1 MQKAISRYIVTL
13 QRYIRILFLVM
24 APAFAASAELQYQV
38 VKRIPHDPQAYTQGL
53 LFHDGYFFESTGLY
67 GQSSLRRLDP
77 ETGAVLQRFDLP
89 QAFFGEGLVLFADRL
104 IQITWREGAAI
115 VYTRDTFKPLR
126 HFTYKTE
133 GWGLTHNG
141 TYLIMSDGS
150 PTLYFRDPNDFSI
163 AKTLTVTR
171 NGKPVPYL
179 NELEYIAGEIWANIY
194 QTDSIAIIDPAT
206 GRVKK
211 LLNFAGLI
219 AADERNGQE
228 DVLNGIAYD
237 ADKKRLFITGKR
249 YSYIYQIELNADS
262 D

>member
-1 MQKAISRYIVTL
+1 MQTAISRYAVTL
-13 QRYIRILFLVM
+13 QHFIRLLFLIT
-24 APAFAASAELQYQV
+24 APAFAYSAERHYQV

-53 LFHDGYFFESTGLY
+53 LFDGGYFFESTGLY

-77 ETGAVLQRFDLP
+77 ETGKVLQRFDLP
-89 QAFFGEGLVLFADRL
+89 RAFFGEGLALFEDRL

-115 VYTRDTFKPLR
+115 VYQRDTFKPLR
-126 HFTYKTE
+126 GFRYEAE

-141 TYLIMSDGS
+141 RHLIMSDGS
-150 PTLYFRDPNDFSI
+150 PRIYFRDPEDFSI
-163 AKTLTVTR
+163 ARTLTVTH

-179 NELEYIAGEIWANIY
+179 NELEYIENEIWANIY
-194 QTDSIAIIDPAT
+194 QTDYIAIIDPLT

-219 AADERNGQE
+219 APHERNGRE

-249 YSYIYQIELNADS
+249 YSYIYQVELNANS